1 MVSRYKRGLD
11 DRRVLVE
18 GPLGAVLLLEGE
30 ASEGR
35 FSMLEHPLAPR
46 ALGAPVHTHARE
58 DEYSLVLE
66 GTIGV
71 EVEGDA
77 FQAGPGEIVVKP
89 RGLPHAFWNPTD
101 QPARILEVIS
111 PGGFESYF
119 AELGGIL
126 ASPGPPD
133 LAALGQLA
141 ARYELAMEPESIGR
155 LASEHGLLV
164 PG

>member
-1 MVSRYKRGLD
+1 MTSRYKRGLD
-11 DRRVLVE
+11 DRQVLVE
-18 GPLGAVLLLEGE
+18 GPLGAVLLLGGE

-35 FSMLEHPLAPR
+35 FSLLEHPLAPR

-58 DEYSLVLE
+58 DEYSLVLN

-71 EVEGDA
+71 EIDGRA
-77 FQAGPGEIVVKP
+77 LQAGPGEIVVKP

-101 QPARILEVIS
+101 QPARILELIS

-119 AELGGIL
+119 ADLGEIL
-126 ASPGPPD
+126 SKPGPPD
-133 LAALGQLA
+133 LTALGELA
-141 ARYELAMEPESIGR
+141 ARYELVMEPESIGR
-155 LASEHGLLV
+155 LANEHGLVL

>member
-1 MVSRYKRGLD
+1 MSRYKRGLA
-11 DRRVLVE
+11 DRQVLVE
-18 GPLGAVLLLEGE
+18 GPLGAVLLLDAE

-71 EVEGDA
+71 EIDGHA
-77 FQAGPGEIVVKP
+77 FEAGRGEIVFKP

-101 QPARILEVIS
+101 QPALILELIS

-119 AELGGIL
+119 AELGGL
-126 ASPGPPD
+126 LSRPGPPD
-133 LAALGQLA
+133 LSALGQLA
-141 ARYELAMEPESIGR
+141 AR
-155 LASEHGLLV
+155 
-164 PG
+164 